1 MKRILVAD
9 DEEHI
14 SNLISDCL
22 KSDGYEVMSV
32 NNGLLAYNVLRDS
45 KYDLLITDIVMP
57 DMDGLELIQK
67 TKNLHPEIKIIA
79 ISAGGDLM
87 EADLYLNPAKT
98 FGADHRLNK
107 PFELDDLMSKVV
119 ELVGDPGAD

>member
-1 MKRILVAD
+1 MKNILVAD

-22 KSDGYEVMSV
+22 KSDGYKVRCV
-32 NNGLLAYNVLRDS
+32 DNGLLAYNTLRES
-45 KYDLLITDIVMP
+45 EFDLLITDIVMP

-67 TKNLHPEIKIIA
+67 AKNLYPNIKIIA
-79 ISAGGDLM
+79 ISAGGDLI
-87 EADLYLNPAKT
+87 EPDLYLNPAKT

-107 PFELDDLMSKVV
+107 PFELDDLMSKVA
-119 ELVGDPGAD
+119 ELIGEAGSN